1 MSNFRL
7 VDTNILVYAHDD
19 KSPDHQAAKL
29 FLEGGLEKFSLA
41 VSVQNFLE
49 YFSVVTN
56 PKNKLAVSSVLA
68 GERIL
73 KWLDSGFFKILSP
86 TTKEPL
92 ILTRLLKNL
101 GNVKFQG
108 PEIFDVYL
116 GVTMIANDINIIY
129 TADPKIFRRLGL
141 KAINPL

>member
-1 MSNFRL
+1 MSSFGL
-7 VDTNILVYAHDD
+7 VDTNILVYSQDD
-19 KSPDHQAAKL
+19 RSPYYQAAKS
-29 FLEGGLEKFSLA
+29 FLEVTLEKSELA

-56 PKNKLAVSSVLA
+56 PKNSLAVGKALA
-68 GERIL
+68 QERIT
-73 KWLDSGFFKILSP
+73 KWLDSGLFKVIRPTAQDVLILSRFLM
-86 TTKEPL
+86 E
-92 ILTRLLKNL
+92 I
-101 GNVKFQG
+101 KFKG

-116 GVTMIANDINIIY
+116 GVTMITNNIDTIY